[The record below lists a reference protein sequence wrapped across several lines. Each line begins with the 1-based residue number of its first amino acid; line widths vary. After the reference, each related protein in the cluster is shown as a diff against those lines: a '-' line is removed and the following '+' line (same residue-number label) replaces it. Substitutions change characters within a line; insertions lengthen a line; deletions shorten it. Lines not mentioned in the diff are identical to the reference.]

1 MTQTPLVQTLWPGR
15 TRTASDGLDLGRDA
29 LLVLTFSLV
38 TALSAQVAIPLPFS
52 PVPLTGQTFGVLLTG
67 ALLGP
72 RLGACAL
79 LLYLAE
85 GSAGL
90 PFFAGG
96 TFGAA
101 RLLGPTGG
109 YLLSYPLAA
118 ALVGLLAERGWDRRP
133 PTMLAAMLI
142 GSLVVFALGAADL
155 ARFVGSH
162 NALMLG
168 VWPFLPGDVLK
179 ALLAAGLL
187 PLGWKLIGDRRSSQ
201 PAPSAQDAHSRDTS
215 TSWPPPPQTGSGN

>member
-1 MTQTPLVQTLWPGR
+1 MTQTPMIQALWPGR
-15 TRTASDGLDLGRDA
+15 ANAQSTDLGRDA
-29 LLVLTFSLV
+29 LLVLAFSLV
-38 TALSAQVAIPLPFS
+38 TAVSAQIAVPLPFS

-72 RLGACAL
+72 RLGALAM

-85 GSAGL
+85 GGLGL

-96 TFGAA
+96 AAGPA

-118 ALVGLLAERGWDRRP
+118 WLTGSLAVRGWDRRP
-133 PTMLAAMLI
+133 LTMLAAMLL
-142 GSLVVFALGAADL
+142 GSLAIFAVGAAQL
-155 ARFVGSH
+155 SHFVGVH
-162 NALMLG
+162 HAFWMG
-168 VWPFLPGDVLK
+168 VLPFLPGDALK

-187 PLGWKLIGDRRSSQ
+187 PLGWKWIGRRI
-201 PAPSAQDAHSRDTS
+201 
-215 TSWPPPPQTGSGN
+215 